1 MMRHWLQDQSFRSL
15 VRNTS
20 YLALSKGVAAIAG
33 IATLAF
39 AGRTLGLVQFGLLVL
54 VASYAQAASGL
65 TKFQS
70 WQLIIRYG
78 GAALTSGDT
87 ATFKRSVGFGLGLD
101 LSSGLAG
108 MAAAILLLPLIGP
121 WTGLPPDL
129 IVIAMI
135 YCLLVPTMGAAAP
148 VGALRAL
155 DRFDLLSW
163 QGTVTPIARA
173 VLAGI
178 GWSQGWPL
186 SAFIAIWFVTDLLGD
201 LFLWFLAGRELRR
214 KSMLDGIRPSLS
226 ARGLPGAWPF
236 AIQVNV
242 HSSLMSAWGPVA
254 RVIIGGL
261 LGPASAALYRVA
273 SSLADS
279 AQKPAD
285 LLAKAYYPEVVRMDL
300 ATKHPWRLML
310 RGTAMASAF
319 GIAAVLIVVLL
330 GQWLLGTLFGPDFV
344 AAYPVL
350 LVLVGIPLLWM
361 LGFPLTPMLYA
372 LDRPD
377 APLKARAVGTVVY
390 LAIIAP
396 LCWRFD
402 VAGAASAMLIGNLII
417 VALMM
422 IQLRIQYR
430 KVRGR

>member
-1 MMRHWLQDQSFRSL
+1 MRHWLKDDSFRSL
-15 VRNTS
+15 VKNTS
-20 YLALSKGVAAIAG
+20 YLAVSKAVSAVAG

-39 AGRTLGLVQFGLLVL
+39 AGRALGLVEFGVL
-54 VASYAQAASGL
+54 ILIASYAQAASGL
-65 TKFQS
+65 TRFQS

-78 GAALTSGDT
+78 GAALTSGDQS
-87 ATFKRSVGFGLGLD
+87 TFKRSIGFGLGLD
-101 LSSGLAG
+101 ASSGLVG
-108 MAAAILLLPLIGP
+108 MTAAILLLPLIGP
-121 WTGLPPDL
+121 WTGIRDTLLPT
-129 IVIAMI
+129 AMI
-135 YCLLVPTMGAAAP
+135 YCLLVPTMGSAAP
-148 VGALRAL
+148 IGVLRAL
-155 DRFDLLSW
+155 DRFDLIGW
-163 QGTVTPIARA
+163 QGTVTPIFRA
-173 VLAGI
+173 ILAGI
-178 GWSQGWPL
+178 GWWQGWSLP
-186 SAFIAIWFVTDLLGD
+186 AFVAIWFATDLGGD
-201 LFLWFLAGRELRR
+201 LFMWFLAGRELKR
-214 KSMLDGIRPSLS
+214 KSMLAGIRPTL
-226 ARGLPGAWPF
+226 RPDGLPGAWPF

-300 ATKHPWRLML
+300 ASKHPWRLML

-319 GIAAVLIVVLL
+319 GIAAVLVVLL
-330 GQWLLGTLFGPDFV
+330 LGKWLLATLFGPDFT

-350 LVLVGIPLLWM
+350 LVLVGVPLLWM
-361 LGFPLTPMLYA
+361 VGFPLTPMLYA
-372 LDRPD
+372 LDRAD

-390 LAIIAP
+390 LAIVAP

-402 VAGAASAMLIGNLII
+402 VAGAAAALLIGNRVI

-422 IQLRIQYR
+422 VQLRRQYR

>member
-1 MMRHWLQDQSFRSL
+1 MRHWLKDDSFRSL

-20 YLALSKGVAAIAG
+20 YLALSKGVAAVAG

-39 AGRTLGLVQFGLLVL
+39 AGRALGLVEFGLLVL
-54 VASYAQAASGL
+54 IASYAQAASGL

-78 GAALTSGDT
+78 GAALATGDE

-101 LSSGLAG
+101 VSSGLAG
-108 MAAAILLLPLIGP
+108 MAAAMLLLPLVGP
-121 WTGLPPDL
+121 WTGIRPELL
-129 IVIAMI
+129 GIAMA
-135 YCLLVPTMGAAAP
+135 YCLLIPTMGAAAP
-148 VGALRAL
+148 VGVLRAL
-155 DRFDLLSW
+155 DRFDLISW
-163 QGTVTPIARA
+163 QGSSYPIVRSI
-173 VLAGI
+173 LAGI
-178 GWSQGWPL
+178 GWWQGWELP
-186 SAFIAIWFVTDLLGD
+186 AFVAIWFITDLGGD
-201 LFLWFLAGRELRR
+201 LFMWFLAGRELKR
-214 KSMLDGIRPSLS
+214 KKLLKGVRPTL
-226 ARGLPGAWPF
+226 RPTGLAGAWPF

-242 HSSLMSAWGPVA
+242 HSSLMSAWGPLA

-261 LGPASAALYRVA
+261 LGPASAALYRIA

-300 ATKHPWRLML
+300 KTRQPWRLML
-310 RGTAMASAF
+310 RGTAMASAM
-319 GIAAVLIVVLL
+319 GIAGVLIVLLL
-330 GQWLLGTLFGPDFV
+330 GKWLLATLFGPDFV

-361 LGFPLTPMLYA
+361 VGFPLTPMLYA

-377 APLKARAVGTVVY
+377 APLKARAVGTFVY

-396 LCWRFD
+396 LCWRFGT
-402 VAGAASAMLIGNLII
+402 AGAASALLIGNVII
-417 VALMM
+417 VVLMM
-422 IQLRIQYR
+422 IQLRSQYR

>member
-1 MMRHWLQDQSFRSL
+1 MKHWLKDQSFRSL

-39 AGRTLGLVQFGLLVL
+39 AGRSLGLVQFGLLVL

-101 LSSGLAG
+101 LTSGVIG
-108 MAAAILLLPLIGP
+108 MAAAIALLPLIGP
-121 WTGLPPDL
+121 WTGLSSDL
-129 IVIAMI
+129 IPIAMA

-173 VLAGI
+173 VMAGF
-178 GWSQGWPL
+178 GWWQGWPL
-186 SAFIAIWFVTDLLGD
+186 PAFIAIWFATDLLGD

-214 KSMLDGIRPSLS
+214 KRMLQGVRPSLS
-226 ARGLPGAWPF
+226 ATGLPGAWPF
-236 AIQVNV
+236 AIQVNI
-242 HSSLMSAWGPVA
+242 HSSLMSAWGSVA

-285 LLAKAYYPEVVRMDL
+285 LLAKAYYPEVVRMDF
-300 ATKHPWRLML
+300 TSKHPWRLML

-319 GIAAVLIVVLL
+319 GIAAVLIVLL
-330 GQWLLGTLFGPDFV
+330 AGQWILGTLFGPDFIS
-344 AAYPVL
+344 AYPVL
-350 LVLVGIPLLWM
+350 LVLVGVPLLWM
-361 LGFPLTPMLYA
+361 LGFPLMPMLYA

-390 LAIIAP
+390 LATIAP
-396 LCWRFD
+396 LCWRFG
-402 VAGAASAMLIGNLII
+402 VAGAASALLIGNLII
-417 VALMM
+417 VALMTV
-422 IQLRIQYR
+422 QLRIQYR
-430 KVRGR
+430 QVRGR

>member
-1 MMRHWLQDQSFRSL
+1 MRQWLKDESFRSL
-15 VRNTS
+15 VKNTS

-39 AGRTLGLVQFGLLVL
+39 AGRALGLVQFGLLVL
-54 VASYAQAASGL
+54 IASYAQAASGL

-78 GAALTSGDT
+78 GAALTSGDS

-101 LSSGLAG
+101 VTSGLVG
-108 MAAAILLLPLIGP
+108 MVAAMLLLPLIGP
-121 WTGLPPDL
+121 WTGIGAGLLP
-129 IVIAMI
+129 VAMA

-148 VGALRAL
+148 IGILRAR
-155 DRFDLLSW
+155 DRFDLISW
-163 QGTVTPIARA
+163 QGSSYPIARA

-178 GWSQGWPL
+178 GWWQGWPL
-186 SAFIAIWFVTDLLGD
+186 PAFVAIWFVTDLGGD
-201 LFLWFLAGRELRR
+201 LFMWFLAGRELKR
-214 KSMLDGIRPSLS
+214 KAMLDGIRPTLS
-226 ARGLPGAWPF
+226 PKGLPGAWPF

-300 ATKHPWRLML
+300 KTKQPWKLML

-319 GIAAVLIVVLL
+319 GIAAVLIVLVL
-330 GQWLLGTLFGPDFV
+330 GKWLLGTVFGPEFV
-344 AAYPVL
+344 PAYPVL
-350 LVLVGIPLLWM
+350 LVLIGIPLLWM
-361 LGFPLTPMLYA
+361 VGFPLMPMLYA

-402 VAGAASAMLIGNLII
+402 TAGAAAALLTGKVIS
-417 VALMM
+417 VALLML
-422 IQLRIQYR
+422 QLRSQYR
-430 KVRGR
+430 QVRGR

>member
-1 MMRHWLQDQSFRSL
+1 MKHWLKDDSFRSL

-39 AGRTLGLVQFGLLVL
+39 AGRALGLVQFGLLVL
-54 VASYAQAASGL
+54 IASYAQAASGL

-101 LSSGLAG
+101 MTSGMIG
-108 MAAAILLLPLIGP
+108 MAAAIALLPLVGP
-121 WTGLPPDL
+121 WTGLEGDL
-129 IVIAMI
+129 VAVAMA
-135 YCLLVPTMGAAAP
+135 YCLLVPTMGAATP
-148 VGALRAL
+148 VGVLRAL
-155 DRFDLLSW
+155 DRFDLIGW
-163 QGTVTPIARA
+163 QGTVTPICRA

-178 GWSQGWPL
+178 GWWQGWSL
-186 SAFIAIWFVTDLLGD
+186 VGFVAIWFVTDLAGD
-201 LFLWFLAGRELRR
+201 LFHWFLAGREMKR
-214 KSMLDGIRPSLS
+214 KGMLEGVRPSLS
-226 ARGLPGAWPF
+226 AKGLPGAWPF
-236 AIQVNV
+236 AIQVNI

-285 LLAKAYYPEVVRMDL
+285 LLAKAYYPEVVRMDPT
-300 ATKHPWRLML
+300 TKHPWRLML
-310 RGTAMASAF
+310 RGTAMASVI
-319 GIAAVLIVVLL
+319 GIAAALIVLLL
-330 GQWLLGTLFGPDFV
+330 GKFLLGALFGPEFV
-344 AAYPVL
+344 PAYPVL
-350 LVLVGIPLLWM
+350 LVLIGIPLLWM
-361 LGFPLTPMLYA
+361 IGFPLMPMLYA

-390 LAIIAP
+390 LAIVAP

-402 VAGAASAMLIGNLII
+402 TAGAAAALLAGNLVI
-417 VALMM
+417 VILMM
-422 IQLRIQYR
+422 GQLWRQYR
-430 KVRGR
+430 KVRAR

>member
-1 MMRHWLQDQSFRSL
+1 MRHWFKDDSFRSL
-15 VRNTS
+15 VTNTS

-39 AGRTLGLVQFGLLVL
+39 AGRALGLVEFGLLVL
-54 VASYAQAASGL
+54 IASYAQAASGL

-70 WQLIIRYG
+70 WQLVIRYG
-78 GAALTSGDT
+78 GAALAQGDSP
-87 ATFKRSVGFGLGLD
+87 TFKRSVGFGLGLD
-101 LSSGLAG
+101 ISSGLVG
-108 MAAAILLLPLIGP
+108 MAAAMLMLPLVGP
-121 WTGLPPDL
+121 WTGITPKL
-129 IVIAMI
+129 IPIAML
-135 YCLLVPTMGAAAP
+135 YCLLIPAMGAAAP
-148 VGALRAL
+148 VGVLRAL
-155 DRFDLLSW
+155 DRFDLISW
-163 QGTVTPIARA
+163 QGSSYPIVRA

-178 GWSQGWPL
+178 GWWQGWPL
-186 SAFIAIWFVTDLLGD
+186 PAFVVIWFVTDLGGD
-201 LFLWFLAGRELRR
+201 LFMWFLAGRELKR
-214 KSMLDGIRPSLS
+214 KALLKGIRPSLS
-226 ARGLPGAWPF
+226 ARGLAGAWPF

-242 HSSLMSAWGPVA
+242 HSSLTSAWGPVA

-261 LGPASAALYRVA
+261 LGPASAALYRIA

-285 LLAKAYYPEVVRMDL
+285 MLGKAYYPEVVRLDL
-300 ATKHPWRLML
+300 KTKHPWRLMV

-319 GIAAVLIVVLL
+319 GIAGVLIVLLL
-330 GQWLLGTLFGPDFV
+330 GQWILGTLFGPDFV

-350 LVLVGIPLLWM
+350 LVLIGIPLLWT
-361 LGFPLTPMLYA
+361 LGFPLIPMLYA

-402 VAGAASAMLIGNLII
+402 VAGAAGALLIGNVII
-417 VALMM
+417 VALMVV
-422 IQLRIQYR
+422 QLRIQYR

>member
-1 MMRHWLQDQSFRSL
+1 MRHWLKDDSFRSL
-15 VRNTS
+15 VKNTS
-20 YLALSKGVAAIAG
+20 YLGLSKVVAAVAGVA
-33 IATLAF
+33 TMAF
-39 AGRTLGLVQFGLLVL
+39 AGRALGLVEFGLLVL

-78 GAALTSGDT
+78 GAALTSGDS

-101 LSSGLAG
+101 ITSGLVG
-108 MAAAILLLPLIGP
+108 MAAAMLLLPWIAP
-121 WTGLPPDL
+121 WTGIHEDMVSTAL
-129 IVIAMI
+129 I

-148 VGALRAL
+148 IGVLRAL
-155 DRFDLLSW
+155 DRFDLISW
-163 QGTVTPIARA
+163 QGTSYPIFRA

-178 GWSQGWPL
+178 GWWQGWPL
-186 SAFIAIWFVTDLLGD
+186 PAFIAVWFVTDLGGD
-201 LFLWFLAGRELRR
+201 LFMWFLAGRELRR
-214 KSMLDGIRPSLS
+214 KGMLEGIRPTLETK
-226 ARGLPGAWPF
+226 GLPGAWPF

-242 HSSLMSAWGPVA
+242 HSSLLSAWGPVA

-285 LLAKAYYPEVVRMDL
+285 LLGKAYYPEVVRMDL
-300 ATKHPWRLML
+300 KTKQPWRLML
-310 RGTAMASAF
+310 RGTAMVTAIGTVAVV
-319 GIAAVLIVVLL
+319 AVLLL
-330 GQWLLGTLFGPDFV
+330 GEWILGTLFGPEFTP
-344 AAYPVL
+344 AYPVL
-350 LVLVGIPLLWM
+350 LVLIGIPLLWTV
-361 LGFPLTPMLYA
+361 GFPLIPMLYA

-390 LAIIAP
+390 FAIIAP

-402 VAGAASAMLIGNLII
+402 VAGAAAALLLGNLVI
-417 VALMM
+417 VALLMV
-422 IQLRIQYR
+422 QLRVQYR

>member
-1 MMRHWLQDQSFRSL
+1 MRHWLKDDSFRSL

-20 YLALSKGVAAIAG
+20 YLALSKGVSAIAG

-39 AGRTLGLVQFGLLVL
+39 AGRALGLVEFGLLVL
-54 VASYAQAASGL
+54 IASYAQAASGL

-78 GAALTSGDT
+78 GAALTSGDS

-101 LSSGLAG
+101 LTSGLVG
-108 MAAAILLLPLIGP
+108 MVGALLLLPLIGP
-121 WTGLPPDL
+121 WTGIRGDL
-129 IVIAMI
+129 VATAMI
-135 YCLLVPTMGAAAP
+135 YCLLVPTMGAASP
-148 VGALRAL
+148 IGALRAL
-155 DRFDLLSW
+155 DRFDLIGW
-163 QGTVTPIARA
+163 QGTATPICRS

-178 GWSQGWPL
+178 GWWQDWSLTG
-186 SAFIAIWFVTDLLGD
+186 FVAIWFVTDLGGD
-201 LFLWFLAGRELRR
+201 LFMWFLAGRELKR
-214 KSMLDGIRPSLS
+214 KNMLAGIRPTLRP
-226 ARGLPGAWPF
+226 RGLTGAWPF

-254 RVIIGGL
+254 RIIIGGL

-300 ATKHPWRLML
+300 KTMQPWKLML
-310 RGTAMASAF
+310 RGTAMVTAF
-319 GIAAVLIVVLL
+319 GIAAVLLVLLL
-330 GQWLLGTLFGPDFV
+330 GQWILATLFGPDFIP
-344 AAYPVL
+344 AYPVL
-350 LVLVGIPLLWM
+350 LVLIGIPLLWTI
-361 LGFPLTPMLYA
+361 GFPLMPMLYA

-390 LAIIAP
+390 LAIVAP

-402 VAGAASAMLIGNLII
+402 TAGAAFALLTGNLVI

-422 IQLRIQYR
+422 IQLRGQYR
-430 KVRGR
+430 KVRGK

>member
-1 MMRHWLQDQSFRSL
+1 MRHWLKDDSFRSL
-15 VRNTS
+15 VKNTS
-20 YLALSKGVAAIAG
+20 YLAVSKGVSAVAG

-39 AGRTLGLVQFGLLVL
+39 AGRALGLVEFGLLIL
-54 VASYAQAASGL
+54 IASYAQAASGL

-78 GAALTSGDT
+78 GAALTSGDHG
-87 ATFKRSVGFGLGLD
+87 TFKRSIGFGLGLD
-101 LSSGLAG
+101 ASSGLIG
-108 MAAAILLLPLIGP
+108 LAAAMLLLPLIGP
-121 WTGLPPDL
+121 WTGIRETLLPTT
-129 IVIAMI
+129 MI
-135 YCLLVPTMGAAAP
+135 YCLLVPTMGAATP
-148 VGALRAL
+148 IGVLRAL
-155 DRFDLLSW
+155 DRFDLIGW
-163 QGTVTPIARA
+163 QGTVTPIFRA

-178 GWSQGWPL
+178 GWWQGWSV
-186 SAFIAIWFVTDLLGD
+186 SAFVAIWFVTDLGGD
-201 LFLWFLAGRELRR
+201 LFMWFLAGRELKR
-214 KSMLDGIRPSLS
+214 KEMLDGIRPTLRP
-226 ARGLPGAWPF
+226 RGLPGAWPF

-300 ATKHPWRLML
+300 ASKHPWRLML

-319 GIAAVLIVVLL
+319 GIVAVLAVLL
-330 GQWLLGTLFGPDFV
+330 IGQWLLATLFGPDFV

-350 LVLVGIPLLWM
+350 LVLAGVPLLWM
-361 LGFPLTPMLYA
+361 VGFPLMPMLYA

-377 APLKARAVGTVVY
+377 GPLKARAIGTVVY
-390 LAIIAP
+390 LAIVAP

-402 VAGAASAMLIGNLII
+402 VAGAAVALLIGNLVI

-422 IQLRIQYR
+422 MQLRRQYR

>member
-1 MMRHWLQDQSFRSL
+1 MRHWLKDDSFRSL
-15 VRNTS
+15 VKNTS
-20 YLALSKGVAAIAG
+20 YLALSKGVAAVAG

-39 AGRTLGLVQFGLLVL
+39 AGRALGLVEFGLLVL
-54 VASYAQAASGL
+54 IASYAQAASGL

-78 GAALTSGDT
+78 GAALAAGDE

-101 LSSGLAG
+101 VTSGLVG
-108 MAAAILLLPLIGP
+108 MAAAMLLLPLVGP
-121 WTGLPPDL
+121 WTGIRPELMG
-129 IVIAMI
+129 IAMA
-135 YCLLVPTMGAAAP
+135 YCLLIPTMGAAAP
-148 VGALRAL
+148 VGVLRAL
-155 DRFDLLSW
+155 DRFDLISW
-163 QGTVTPIARA
+163 QGSSYPIVRS

-178 GWSQGWPL
+178 GWWQGWPL
-186 SAFIAIWFVTDLLGD
+186 PAFVAIWFVTDLGGD
-201 LFLWFLAGRELRR
+201 MFMWFLAGRELKR
-214 KSMLDGIRPSLS
+214 KKLLKGVKPTLRPT
-226 ARGLPGAWPF
+226 GLPGAWPF

-242 HSSLMSAWGPVA
+242 HSSLMSAWGPLA

-261 LGPASAALYRVA
+261 LGPASAALYRIA

-300 ATKHPWRLML
+300 KTKQPWRLML
-310 RGTAMASAF
+310 RGTVMASAM
-319 GIAAVLIVVLL
+319 GIAGVLIVVLL
-330 GQWLLGTLFGPDFV
+330 GKWLLGTLFGPDFV

-361 LGFPLTPMLYA
+361 VGFPLTPMLYA

-396 LCWRFD
+396 LCWRFGT
-402 VAGAASAMLIGNLII
+402 AGAASALLIGNVII
-417 VALMM
+417 VTLMM
-422 IQLRIQYR
+422 IQLRGQYR

>member
-1 MMRHWLQDQSFRSL
+1 MRHWLKDDSFRSL

-20 YLALSKGVAAIAG
+20 YLAVSKGVSAVAG

-39 AGRTLGLVQFGLLVL
+39 AGRALGLVEFGLLIL
-54 VASYAQAASGL
+54 IASYAQAASGL
-65 TKFQS
+65 TRFQS

-78 GAALTSGDT
+78 GAALTSGDS

-101 LSSGLAG
+101 ASSGLVG
-108 MAAAILLLPLIGP
+108 MAAAVLLLPLIGP
-121 WTGLPPDL
+121 WTGIRGDL
-129 IVIAMI
+129 IAIAMA
-135 YCLLVPTMGAAAP
+135 YCLLVPTMGAATP
-148 VGALRAL
+148 IGVLRAL
-155 DRFDLLSW
+155 DRFDLIGW
-163 QGTVTPIARA
+163 QGSSYPIVRA

-178 GWSQGWPL
+178 GWWQGWPL
-186 SAFIAIWFVTDLLGD
+186 PAFVAIWFVTDLGGD
-201 LFLWFLAGRELRR
+201 LFTWFLAGRELKRQ
-214 KSMLDGIRPSLS
+214 KMLAGIRPTLKP
-226 ARGLPGAWPF
+226 RGLPGAWPF

-300 ATKHPWRLML
+300 TTRQPWRLML

-319 GIAAVLIVVLL
+319 GVAAVLIVLLL
-330 GQWLLGTLFGPDFV
+330 GQWLLATLFGPDFV

-350 LVLVGIPLLWM
+350 LVLVGVPLLWM
-361 LGFPLTPMLYA
+361 VGFPLTPMLYA

-390 LAIIAP
+390 LAIVAP

-402 VAGAASAMLIGNLII
+402 VAGAAAALLIGNLVI

-422 IQLRIQYR
+422 VQLRMQYR

>member
-1 MMRHWLQDQSFRSL
+1 MRHWLNDESFRSL

-20 YLALSKGVAAIAG
+20 YLAVSKGVAAIAG

-39 AGRTLGLVQFGLLVL
+39 AGRALGLVEFGLLVL
-54 VASYAQAASGL
+54 IASYAQAASGL

-78 GAALTSGDT
+78 GAALPGGDT
-87 ATFKRSVGFGLGLD
+87 ATFKTSVGFGLGLD
-101 LSSGLAG
+101 LSSGLVG
-108 MAAAILLLPLIGP
+108 MAAAMLLLPLIGP
-121 WTGLPPDL
+121 WTGIRPELL
-129 IVIAMI
+129 TVAML
-135 YCLLVPTMGAAAP
+135 YCLLIPTMGSAAP
-148 VGALRAL
+148 VGVLRAL
-155 DRFDLLSW
+155 DRFDLISW
-163 QGTVTPIARA
+163 QGSSYPIVRA

-178 GWSQGWPL
+178 GWWQGWQLP
-186 SAFIAIWFVTDLLGD
+186 AFVAIWFVTDLGGD
-201 LFLWFLAGRELRR
+201 LFMWFLAGRELKR
-214 KSMLDGIRPSLS
+214 KKLLQGIRPTLS
-226 ARGLPGAWPF
+226 AKGLPGAWPF
-236 AIQVNV
+236 AIQVNI

-273 SSLADS
+273 STLADS

-300 ATKHPWRLML
+300 TTKHPWRLML
-310 RGTAMASAF
+310 RGTVMSSAL
-319 GIAAVLIVVLL
+319 GLAGVLIVLLL
-330 GQWLLGTLFGPDFV
+330 GQWILGTLFGPDFV

-350 LVLVGIPLLWM
+350 LVLIGIPLLWM
-361 LGFPLTPMLYA
+361 VGFPLTPMLYA

-390 LAIIAP
+390 LCIIAP
-396 LCWRFD
+396 LCWRFGT
-402 VAGAASAMLIGNLII
+402 AGAAGALLIGNLII

>member
-1 MMRHWLQDQSFRSL
+1 MKHWLKDQSFRSL

-39 AGRTLGLVQFGLLVL
+39 AGRSLGLVQFGLLVL

-101 LSSGLAG
+101 LTSGVIG
-108 MAAAILLLPLIGP
+108 MAAAIALLPLIGP
-121 WTGLPPDL
+121 WTGLSSDL
-129 IVIAMI
+129 IPIAMA

-173 VLAGI
+173 VMAGF
-178 GWSQGWPL
+178 GWWQGWPL
-186 SAFIAIWFVTDLLGD
+186 PAFIAIWFATDLLGD

-214 KSMLDGIRPSLS
+214 KRMLQGVRPSLS
-226 ARGLPGAWPF
+226 ATGLPGAWPF
-236 AIQVNV
+236 AIQVNI

-285 LLAKAYYPEVVRMDL
+285 LLAKAYYPEVVRMDF
-300 ATKHPWRLML
+300 TSKHPWRLML

-319 GIAAVLIVVLL
+319 GIAAVLIVLL
-330 GQWLLGTLFGPDFV
+330 AGQWILGTLFGPDFIS
-344 AAYPVL
+344 AYPVL
-350 LVLVGIPLLWM
+350 LVLVGVPLLWM
-361 LGFPLTPMLYA
+361 LGFPLMPMLYA

-390 LAIIAP
+390 LATIAP
-396 LCWRFD
+396 LCWRFG
-402 VAGAASAMLIGNLII
+402 VAGAASALLIGNLII
-417 VALMM
+417 VALMTV
-422 IQLRIQYR
+422 QLRIQYR

>member
-1 MMRHWLQDQSFRSL
+1 MRHWLKDDSFRSL

-20 YLALSKGVAAIAG
+20 YLAVSKAVSAVAG

-39 AGRTLGLVQFGLLVL
+39 AGRTLGLVEFGLLIL
-54 VASYAQAASGL
+54 IASYAQAASGL
-65 TKFQS
+65 TRFQS

-78 GAALTSGDT
+78 GAALTSGDD
-87 ATFKRSVGFGLGLD
+87 ATFRRSIGFGLGLD
-101 LSSGLAG
+101 ASSGIAG
-108 MAAAILLLPLIGP
+108 MAAAMLLLPLIGP
-121 WTGLPPDL
+121 WTGIGGDL
-129 IVIAMI
+129 IATAMV
-135 YCLLVPTMGAAAP
+135 YCLLVPTMGAATP
-148 VGALRAL
+148 IGVLRAL
-155 DRFDLLSW
+155 DRFDLIGW
-163 QGTVTPIARA
+163 QGTVTPIFRA

-178 GWSQGWPL
+178 GWWQGWPL
-186 SAFIAIWFVTDLLGD
+186 PAFVAIWFVTDLGGD
-201 LFLWFLAGRELRR
+201 LFLWFLAGRELKR
-214 KSMLDGIRPSLS
+214 KDMHSGIRPTLRPS
-226 ARGLPGAWPF
+226 GLPGAWPF

-300 ATKHPWRLML
+300 KTKHPWRLML

-319 GIAAVLIVVLL
+319 GIAAVLIVLL
-330 GQWLLGTLFGPDFV
+330 IGKWLLATLFGADFV
-344 AAYPVL
+344 PAYPVL
-350 LVLVGIPLLWM
+350 LVLVGVPLLWM
-361 LGFPLTPMLYA
+361 VGFPLTPMLYA
-372 LDRPD
+372 LDRAD

-390 LAIIAP
+390 LAIVAP
-396 LCWRFD
+396 LSWRFD
-402 VAGAASAMLIGNLII
+402 VAGAAVALLIGNLVI

-422 IQLRIQYR
+422 AQLRVQYW

>member
-1 MMRHWLQDQSFRSL
+1 MKHWFNDQHFRSL
-15 VRNTS
+15 LKNTS
-20 YLALSKGVAAIAG
+20 YLAVSKAVAAIAG

-39 AGRTLGLVQFGLLVL
+39 AGRALGLVQFGLLVL

-78 GAALTSGDT
+78 GGALTSGDT

-101 LSSGLAG
+101 LSSGIVG
-108 MAAAILLLPLIGP
+108 MAAATLLLPLIGP
-121 WTGLPPDL
+121 WTGLSAGL
-129 IVIAMI
+129 IPIAMA

-173 VLAGI
+173 LGAAV
-178 GWSQGWPL
+178 GWWQGWPL
-186 SAFIAIWFVTDLLGD
+186 PAFIAIWFATDLLGD
-201 LFLWFLAGRELRR
+201 LFLWFLAGRELKR
-214 KSMLDGIRPSLS
+214 KRMLQGVRPSLS

-236 AIQVNV
+236 AVQVNV

-285 LLAKAYYPEVVRMDL
+285 LLAKAYYPEVVRMDF
-300 ATKHPWRLML
+300 TSKHPWRLML

-319 GIAAVLIVVLL
+319 GIAAVLVILL
-330 GQWLLGTLFGPDFV
+330 AGQWLLATLFGPEFV
-344 AAYPVL
+344 PAYPVL
-350 LVLVGIPLLWM
+350 LVLIGIPLLWM
-361 LGFPLTPMLYA
+361 LGFPLMPMLYA

-396 LCWRFD
+396 LCWRFG
-402 VAGAASAMLIGNLII
+402 VAGAASALLIGNVII
-417 VALMM
+417 VALMTV
-422 IQLRIQYR
+422 QLRIQYR

>member
-1 MMRHWLQDQSFRSL
+1 MRHWLKDDSFRSL
-15 VRNTS
+15 VKNTS
-20 YLALSKGVAAIAG
+20 YLAVSKVVSALAG

-39 AGRTLGLVQFGLLVL
+39 AGRALGLVEFGLLVL

-87 ATFKRSVGFGLGLD
+87 ATFRRSVGFGLGLD
-101 LSSGLAG
+101 WSSGVLG
-108 MAAAILLLPLIGP
+108 MAAAMALLPLVGP
-121 WTGLPPDL
+121 WTGIRPDL
-129 IVIAMI
+129 IAATLA
-135 YCLLVPTMGAAAP
+135 YCLLVPTMGAATP
-148 VGALRAL
+148 IGVLRAL
-155 DRFDLLSW
+155 DRFDLIGW
-163 QGTVTPIARA
+163 QGTSYPIARA
-173 VLAGI
+173 ILAGI
-178 GWSQGWPL
+178 GWWQGWPL
-186 SAFIAIWFVTDLLGD
+186 PAFIAIWFVTDLGGD
-201 LFLWFLAGRELRR
+201 LFLWFLAGREMRR
-214 KSMLDGIRPSLS
+214 KDLLAGVRPTLRP
-226 ARGLPGAWPF
+226 RGLPGAWSF
-236 AIQVNV
+236 AVQVNI
-242 HSSLMSAWGPVA
+242 HSSLTSAWGPLA

-285 LLAKAYYPEVVRMDL
+285 LLSKTYYPEVVRMDPT
-300 ATKHPWRLML
+300 TKRPWRLML
-310 RGTAMASAF
+310 RGTVMACAF
-319 GIAAVLIVVLL
+319 GIIAALLVLFL
-330 GQWLLGTLFGPDFV
+330 GKWLLGTLFGPDFI

-350 LVLVGIPLLWM
+350 LVLIGVPLLWM

-396 LCWRFD
+396 LSWRFD
-402 VAGAASAMLIGNLII
+402 APGAAAAILIGNLII
-417 VALMM
+417 VALLML
-422 IQLRIQYR
+422 QLWRQYR

>member
-1 MMRHWLQDQSFRSL
+1 MRQWLKDDSFRSL
-15 VRNTS
+15 VKNTS
-20 YLALSKGVAAIAG
+20 YLAVSKAVSAIAG

-39 AGRTLGLVQFGLLVL
+39 AGRALGLVQFGLLVL
-54 VASYAQAASGL
+54 IASYAQAASGL

-78 GAALTSGDT
+78 GAALTGGDE

-101 LSSGLAG
+101 LTSGVVG
-108 MAAAILLLPLIGP
+108 MAAAMLLLPLIGP
-121 WTGLPPDL
+121 WTGIPASLL
-129 IVIAMI
+129 GIAMA

-148 VGALRAL
+148 IGVLRAL
-155 DRFDLLSW
+155 DRFDLISW
-163 QGTVTPIARA
+163 QGSSYPIVRSI
-173 VLAGI
+173 LAGI
-178 GWSQGWPL
+178 GWWQGWPL
-186 SAFIAIWFVTDLLGD
+186 PAFIAIWFVTDLGGD
-201 LFLWFLAGRELRR
+201 LFMWFLAGRELKR
-214 KSMLDGIRPSLS
+214 KKMLGGIRPTLK
-226 ARGLPGAWPF
+226 AKGLPGAWPF

-261 LGPASAALYRVA
+261 LGPASAALYRIA

-300 ATKHPWRLML
+300 KTKHPWRLML

-319 GIAAVLIVVLL
+319 GIAAVLTVLLL
-330 GQWLLGTLFGPDFV
+330 GQWILSTLFGPEFV
-344 AAYPVL
+344 PAYPVL
-350 LVLVGIPLLWM
+350 LVLIGIPLLWM
-361 LGFPLTPMLYA
+361 VGFPLMPMLYA

-390 LAIIAP
+390 LAIVAP

-402 VAGAASAMLIGNLII
+402 VAGAASALLIGNLII
-417 VALMM
+417 VVLMM
-422 IQLRIQYR
+422 VQLRVQYR
-430 KVRGR
+430 TVRGK

>member
-1 MMRHWLQDQSFRSL
+1 MRHWLKDDSFRSL

-20 YLALSKGVAAIAG
+20 YLGLSKAVSAIAG

-39 AGRTLGLVQFGLLVL
+39 AGRSLGLVQFGLLVL
-54 VASYAQAASGL
+54 IASFAQAASGL

-78 GAALTSGDT
+78 GAALTSGDS
-87 ATFKRSVGFGLGLD
+87 ATFKRSVSFGIGLD
-101 LSSGLAG
+101 ISSGLVG
-108 MAAAILLLPLIGP
+108 MAGAMLLLPLIGP
-121 WTGLPPDL
+121 WAGIKGDLVGL
-129 IVIAMI
+129 AMV

-148 VGALRAL
+148 IGTLRAL
-155 DRFDLLSW
+155 DRFDLIGW
-163 QGTVTPIARA
+163 QGTVTPICRA
-173 VLAGI
+173 ILAGI
-178 GWSQGWPL
+178 GWWQGWSLPGFVAL
-186 SAFIAIWFVTDLLGD
+186 WFVTDLGGD
-201 LFLWFLAGRELRR
+201 LFLWFLAGRELKR
-214 KSMLDGIRPSLS
+214 KTMLGGIRPTLS
-226 ARGLPGAWPF
+226 ARGLPGAWSF

-273 SSLADS
+273 ASLADS

-285 LLAKAYYPEVVRMDL
+285 LLAKAYYPEVVRMDFK
-300 ATKHPWRLML
+300 TKHPWKLML
-310 RGTAMASAF
+310 RGTAMVTAF
-319 GIAAVLIVVLL
+319 GIAAVLTVLLL
-330 GQWLLGTLFGPDFV
+330 GQWILAAMFGPEFV
-344 AAYPVL
+344 PAYPVL
-350 LVLVGIPLLWM
+350 LVLIGIPLLWTV
-361 LGFPLTPMLYA
+361 GFPLMPMLYA

-390 LAIIAP
+390 FAIVAP

-402 VAGAASAMLIGNLII
+402 VAGAAAALLFGNLVI
-417 VALMM
+417 VLLMM
-422 IQLRIQYR
+422 AQLRIQYR